1 MSSGGPRECQQPS
14 DGAPVTSDVGTVDPA
29 AGTAEQ
35 PSRDRRLGRGFW
47 TLCAAFFVANLGTG
61 ISAVAFPW
69 LVTTETK
76 DPLLVA
82 GVVMMAEL
90 PWLLLSL
97 PAGAVIDRSQ
107 HKWVLASSHLFRAL
121 LMSAVAIMALTGHVY
136 LAALYAVAFLV
147 GTMTVTN
154 ENVTQTVVPR
164 LVPDRQLERA
174 NGVLVVTDTTAGAFL
189 GPWIGGLLVGAAL
202 ALPFFVEGSLF
213 LVAGLLVT
221 GIAIAPREFRVRRT
235 TLRTEMADGLR
246 FFWRHPVLRSLGIF
260 LGLLNLASA
269 VAIGTQVLFA
279 QEILDLNAAQYGL
292 MFSVG
297 AVGAVAG
304 APLASYLERRIGAR
318 RVLLT
323 TLIGNSG
330 VVVVIGLTSSAIVV
344 ALALSVGAALAVI
357 WNILT
362 VSYRQRIVPEDV
374 LGRVNSIYRML
385 AWGPL
390 PLGTLIGGVIVTIA
404 ASVATREAGLRT
416 PLFISAALTAGMFVF
431 AVLRLRTGIWSPDPR
446 EYRAGPPSASEPPED
461 ITSPPPTP
469 DKNA

>member
-1 MSSGGPRECQQPS
+1 M
-14 DGAPVTSDVGTVDPA
+14 
-29 AGTAEQ
+29 
-35 PSRDRRLGRGFW
+35 
-47 TLCAAFFVANLGTG
+47 LCAAFFVANLGTG

-69 LVTTETK
+69 LVTTETR

-107 HKWVLASSHLFRAL
+107 HRRVLSTSHLFRAL
-121 LMSAVAIMALTGHVY
+121 LMGSVAFMALTGHVY

-147 GTMTVTN
+147 GAMTVTN
-154 ENVTQTVVPR
+154 ENVTQTVIPR
-164 LVPDRQLERA
+164 LVPDRRLERA
-174 NGVLVVTDTTAGAFL
+174 NGVLVVTDTTAGSFL
-189 GPWIGGLLVGAAL
+189 GPWIGGLLVGVAMAV
-202 ALPFFVEGSLF
+202 PFFVEGGLF
-213 LVAGLLVT
+213 LVAGLLVMA
-221 GIAIAPREFRVRRT
+221 IAIARRELPVRRT

-246 FFWRHPVLRSLGIF
+246 FFWAHPVLRSLGIF

-279 QEILDLNAAQYGL
+279 QEILGLSAAQYGL

-304 APLASYLERRIGAR
+304 APLATVLERRLGAR
-318 RVLLT
+318 RVLLL
-323 TLIGNSG
+323 TLFGNSA
-330 VVVVIGLTSSAIVV
+330 VVVAIGLASSAIVV
-344 ALALSVGAALAVI
+344 AVALSVGAALAVI

-390 PLGTLIGGVIVTIA
+390 PLGTLIGGGIVSAVA
-404 ASVATREAGLRT
+404 AFATRETGLRT
-416 PLFISAALTAGMFVF
+416 PLFVSAAVTMAMFLFALT
-431 AVLRLRTGIWSPDPR
+431 RLRGGIWSRDPA
-446 EYRAGPPSASEPPED
+446 EYRGGA
-461 ITSPPPTP
+461 
-469 DKNA
+469 